1 MDLNK
6 YRYLIFSS
14 HKSSTQSLKSIFLK
28 NGYNSIHCHQ
38 LFQLEYIFKNT
49 KISNEIFI
57 DSLKKYKDTGVKIKI
72 VSIIRNPIDRLPSS
86 FFQSYHNDEIDFLK
100 KKVNETTVNS
110 KNSEQL
116 FDFFQERIK
125 KNDLRGKDESI
136 DELSNIFNIN
146 LIDRLEKKDGYY
158 YFNHDL
164 FEIFVLNFK
173 EVIGSNNL
181 EYLNKVLKIDLNIK
195 TRQNLS
201 NNKSYY
207 NKYIILK
214 QRIPTELN
222 NLIKT
227 QYNNFYFNAFQ

>member
-1 MDLNK
+1 
-6 YRYLIFSS
+6 
-14 HKSSTQSLKSIFLK
+14 
-28 NGYNSIHCHQ
+28 
-38 LFQLEYIFKNT
+38 
-49 KISNEIFI
+49 
-57 DSLKKYKDTGVKIKI
+57 
-72 VSIIRNPIDRLPSS
+72 
-86 FFQSYHNDEIDFLK
+86 
-100 KKVNETTVNS
+100 
-110 KNSEQL
+110 L